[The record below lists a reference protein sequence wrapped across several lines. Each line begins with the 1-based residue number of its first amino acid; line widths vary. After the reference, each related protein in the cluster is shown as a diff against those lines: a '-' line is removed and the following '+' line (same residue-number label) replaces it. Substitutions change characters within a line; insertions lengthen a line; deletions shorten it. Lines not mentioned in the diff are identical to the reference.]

1 MRGNCSNSNQ
11 VWKCD
16 NTSLVGS
23 NCSMLNIY
31 LQVRDSFVSQACY
44 FLLLM
49 ILSQSSFCTARRLT
63 RWQQCAGNKVSSWE
77 CECCLGRP
85 HTVWPCPA
93 TLDQTATATYI
104 VIVIHSV
111 LSLSH
116 GIKLIPLKSKHSGDW
131 NTMCEDILKIKLRI
145 QCNVD
150 LGTHYMFHI
159 YQFNT

>member
-23 NCSMLNIY
+23 NCSMLNAQHLSASVGLI
-31 LQVRDSFVSQACY
+31 CKP
-44 FLLLM
+44 M

-63 RWQQCAGNKVSSWE
+63 RWQHCAGNKVSSWE

-85 HTVWPCPA
+85 HNVWPCPA

>member
-1 MRGNCSNSNQ
+1 MRGNGSNSNQ

-23 NCSMLNIY
+23 NCSMLNAQHLSASVGLI
-31 LQVRDSFVSQACY
+31 CKPI
-44 FLLLM
+44 

-63 RWQQCAGNKVSSWE
+63 TWPGDNTVLGVWVLPGPPPH
-77 CECCLGRP
+77 CLTLPSHSG
-85 HTVWPCPA
+85 PA
-93 TLDQTATATYI
+93 KATYI